1 MAGGEDNPFA
11 RWSRRKQAARANEDR
26 QAGQGQPGPA
36 DPETDAEAS
45 APAPKAAAPVLAE
58 GDEAAEPLP
67 RLEDL
72 TAESDLSAFFR
83 KGVPQALKSAAMRR
97 MWSLDP
103 AIRDYVGPAE
113 YAWDFNRSGSMRG
126 FGALDPG
133 EAVVDFLSKT
143 ARATVG
149 DESEEAIASSAPL
162 GAKPKGPAERE
173 AQARSAPAPSTDAD
187 CPTGELDVGAEQPA
201 PADNGSEAAD
211 ARSEASE
218 PSHTSTARPRHG
230 GAMPS

>member
-45 APAPKAAAPVLAE
+45 APAPEAAAPVLAE

-113 YAWDFNRSGSMRG
+113 YAWDFNQSGSMRG

-133 EAVVDFLSKT
+133 EVVVDFLSKA
-143 ARATVG
+143 ARATAG
-149 DESEEAIASSAPL
+149 DEGGEAVASSAAL
-162 GAKPKGPAERE
+162 GTQPEVAVERK
-173 AQARSAPAPSTDAD
+173 AQARPTPDAD
-187 CPTGELDVGAEQPA
+187 TDYSVGKLDVSAEQLA

-218 PSHTSTARPRHG
+218 PSRTSTARPRHG

>member
-1 MAGGEDNPFA
+1 MSSCGDNPFA
-11 RWSRRKQAARANEDR
+11 RWSRRKQAARANDDR

-45 APAPKAAAPVLAE
+45 APAPEAAAPVLAE
-58 GDEAAEPLP
+58 DNEATKPLP

-83 KGVPQALKSAAMRR
+83 KGVPQALKSEAMRR

-113 YAWDFNRSGSMRG
+113 YAWDFNEAGSMRG
-126 FGALDPG
+126 FGAIDPG
-133 EAVVDFLSKT
+133 EVVVDFLSKA
-143 ARATVG
+143 ARATAG
-149 DESEEAIASSAPL
+149 DESDGAGASSAASS
-162 GAKPKGPAERE
+162 AKPEVPAERE
-173 AQARSAPAPSTDAD
+173 AQAQATPVADAD
-187 CPTGELDVGAEQPA
+187 NLVGKLDVSAEQPA
-201 PADNGSEAAD
+201 PSQDGSEAAD

-218 PSHTSTARPRHG
+218 PSQTPTARPRHG